1 MSYGETKQPRSSIG
15 EPEPD
20 ISHLLRWVDELVL
33 RDEPLLALEALKILP
48 SRLRDSVP
56 PEIISVR
63 NLILSKLVTPSDT
76 IGEDFVPPMEEL
88 KGDEI
93 LDSLR
98 GRLVLESVLKAN
110 RRGSFPTVIEFAP
123 GNYWLPIG
131 LKRKCWFKYRPVYV
145 DTVAYEKF
153 QRMHG
158 ELIDPS
164 PSDEIFVAHEI
175 IEHLWDP
182 RELVKEQLSKAPRAE
197 VIHLSTPEYN
207 YFHNREWKD
216 GPALLHLRAYTPKEF
231 LNFAETNWPDFFWQ
245 MYPGQPMSI
254 VGIRQGFEHKWIG

>member
-1 MSYGETKQPRSSIG
+1 MTTYGETKQPRSSIG
-15 EPEPD
+15 EPESD
-20 ISHLLRWVDELVL
+20 IAHLLRWVDELIL
-33 RDEPLLALEALKILP
+33 RDEPLLALEALKLLP
-48 SRLRDSVP
+48 SKLRESVP
-56 PEIISVR
+56 EAIVSTR

-76 IGEDFVPPMEEL
+76 IGEDFVPPMEQL

-93 LDSLR
+93 LDCLR
-98 GRLVLESVLKAN
+98 GQLVLEYVLKAN
-110 RRGSFPTVIEFAP
+110 KLGITPCVVEFAP

-131 LKRKCWFKYRPVYV
+131 LKGKCRFKYRPVYV
-145 DTVAYEKF
+145 DTLAFEKF
-153 QRMHG
+153 QRAHG
-158 ELIDPS
+158 DLIDPS
-164 PSDEIFVAHEI
+164 PWDEIFVAHEI

-231 LNFAETNWPDFFWQ
+231 LNFAETNWPDFFWTL
-245 MYPGQPMSI
+245 YPGQPMSL
-254 VGIRQGFEHKWIG
+254 VGIRHGLERKWI